1 MFTAKGKQMFLKE
14 IDFAS
19 MYKEHKKQTVFKG
32 KNSKDWDNRSKEL
45 APTMQNSLYVEEFI
59 SRMDICK
66 EDVVLDIGCGPGTLA
81 IPLAKK
87 VKQVIAIDFS
97 AQMLEELEAYAKKEG
112 ITNIKT
118 YHIGWEDD
126 WNLLPE
132 IDIAVA
138 SRSVE
143 VQDIGVALEKIS
155 AIAKKACYVTYK
167 AGGSFVDMD
176 ILDYIGKKIITKPD
190 FWYIPIL
197 LYKDGYLPQIDYITS
212 QKGSIKSSN
221 ADEFVDSLIWS
232 LGSLD
237 EAQKSKAREY
247 HYLFIEK
254 NNKQVKPFTWAFIA
268 WSTQKGFPLKCKLH
282 V

>member
-1 MFTAKGKQMFLKE
+1 
-14 IDFAS
+14 
-19 MYKEHKKQTVFKG
+19 
-32 KNSKDWDNRSKEL
+32 
-45 APTMQNSLYVEEFI
+45 
-59 SRMDICK
+59 
-66 EDVVLDIGCGPGTLA
+66 
-81 IPLAKK
+81 
-87 VKQVIAIDFS
+87 
-97 AQMLEELEAYAKKEG
+97 
-112 ITNIKT
+112 
-118 YHIGWEDD
+118 
-126 WNLLPE
+126 
-132 IDIAVA
+132 
-138 SRSVE
+138 
-143 VQDIGVALEKIS
+143 
-155 AIAKKACYVTYK
+155 
-167 AGGSFVDMD
+167 MD

>member
-1 MFTAKGKQMFLKE
+1 MFLE
-14 IDFAS
+14 PIDFAS

-32 KNSKDWDNRSKEL
+32 KNNKDWDNRSKEL
-45 APTMQNSLYVEEFI
+45 APTMQNSSYVGEFI

-81 IPLAKK
+81 IPLARLA
-87 VKQVIAIDFS
+87 KQVIAIDFS
-97 AQMLEELEAYAKKEG
+97 AQMLAELETYAKKEG

-118 YHIGWEDD
+118 YHIGWDD
-126 WNLLPE
+126 NWSLLPE
-132 IDIAVA
+132 IDIVVA

-143 VQDIGVALEKIS
+143 VQDIGASLSKIS
-155 AIAKKACYVTYK
+155 SHAKKACYVTYK

-176 ILDYIGKKIITKPD
+176 ILEFIGKKIITKPD

-212 QKGSIKSSN
+212 QRGSIKSSN
-221 ADEFVDSLIWS
+221 AEEFIESLIWS

-237 EAQKSKAREY
+237 EAQQDKAREY
-247 HYLFIEK
+247 HNLFIET
-254 NNKQVKPFTWAFIA
+254 NQNQPKPFTWTFIA
-268 WSTQKGFPLKCKLH
+268 WNTLKGFPLKCKLQTTK
-282 V
+282 

>member
-1 MFTAKGKQMFLKE
+1 MFLE
-14 IDFAS
+14 PIDFAQ

-32 KNSKDWDNRSKEL
+32 KNSTDWDSRSKEL
-45 APTMQNSLYVEEFI
+45 APSMQKSSYVDEFI

-81 IPLAKK
+81 IPMAKL

-97 AQMLEELEAYAKKEG
+97 KQMLDELEEYAKKEG

-118 YHIGWEDD
+118 YHIGWDDD
-126 WNLLPE
+126 WSALPE
-132 IDIAVA
+132 VDIVVA

-143 VQDIGVALEKIS
+143 VQDIETSLSKIS
-155 AIAKKACYVTYK
+155 SHAKKACYVTYK

-176 ILDYIGKKIITKPD
+176 ILDFIGKKIITKPD

-197 LYKDGYLPQIDYITS
+197 LYKDGFLPQIDYITS
-212 QKGSIKSSN
+212 QRGSIKSST
-221 ADEFVDSLIWS
+221 ADEFVESLIWS

-237 EAQKSKAREY
+237 EAQQKRAREY
-247 HYLFIEK
+247 HHLFIET
-254 NNKQVKPFTWAFIA
+254 NQNQPKPFTWTFIA
-268 WSTQKGFPLKCKLH
+268 WNCQRGFPLKCKLQLSR
-282 V
+282 